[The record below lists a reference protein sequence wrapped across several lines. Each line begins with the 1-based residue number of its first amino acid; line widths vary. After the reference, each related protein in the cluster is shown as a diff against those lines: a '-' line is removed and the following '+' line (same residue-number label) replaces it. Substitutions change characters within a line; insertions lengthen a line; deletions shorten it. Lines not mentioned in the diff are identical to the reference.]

1 MVINGDLVIFK
12 RTRVSIEQDLVKKF
26 AKGIDGTFDHLMN
39 IKTYQYT
46 NESVAALKKELQ
58 KTESEFDTLKKTTVL
73 DMWKTDILK
82 Y

>member
-1 MVINGDLVIFK
+1 
-12 RTRVSIEQDLVKKF
+12 
-26 AKGIDGTFDHLMN
+26 MN

-46 NESVAALKKELQ
+46 NEAVDELKSDLKKTEKEL
-58 KTESEFDTLKKTTVL
+58 ETLKKTTVL